1 LSRTFVSVPFPATVT
16 SFFTILYWTPSTRDQ
31 QLLLS
36 SCWTEEQSQVPQA
49 TVVLDGLRKKNSQ
62 EVPEAATDSFPV
74 AIGRGGYAAIVPVSS
89 SYTLHLHLALTS
101 HRQRERGVSASWF
114 MGLVD

>member
-1 LSRTFVSVPFPATVT
+1 VGGDLLTATKQRDLSRTFVSVPFPATVT

-36 SCWTEEQSQVPQA
+36 SCWTEEQSQVPEA
-49 TVVLDGLRKKNSQ
+49 TVVLDGY
-62 EVPEAATDSFPV
+62 AT
-74 AIGRGGYAAIVPVSS
+74 IVPVSS

-101 HRQRERGVSASWF
+101 HRQREREGC
-114 MGLVD
+114 